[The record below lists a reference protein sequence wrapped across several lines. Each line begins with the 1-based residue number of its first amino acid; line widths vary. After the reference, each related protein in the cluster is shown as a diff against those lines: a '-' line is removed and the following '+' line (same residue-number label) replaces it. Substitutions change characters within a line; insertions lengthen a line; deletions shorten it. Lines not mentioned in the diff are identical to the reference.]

1 MNVKTLKKQL
11 MAAIAMVLVAAIA
24 LGSSTYAWFVSNN
37 KVTAQTT
44 NIKAQSNAAFMSIE
58 YGATAVGSTTIA
70 ETDWTGE
77 IALYPAEVQK
87 GDADAPK
94 FVTAYGT
101 AVDNGAKK
109 GDYIEVGDAAKAV
122 TDKYAVGGAN
132 NFNISS
138 AGVDLSNLVID
149 KVEVTTG
156 SDKALASAV
165 RVLVVGSNSWQVW
178 GADGKKLEKTTDAPL
193 VTTITKDADTPIS
206 VYVYYDGNDSKIY
219 TTNLTA
225 LENPVG
231 VTISFSATQPTTI
244 STPGGGA

>member
-1 MNVKTLKKQL
+1 MENTKSVKSLKKQL
-11 MAAIAMVLVAAIA
+11 MAAIAMVMVAAIA

-101 AVDNGAKK
+101 AVDDGTKK
-109 GDYIEVGDAAKAV
+109 GNYIEVGDAAKAV
-122 TDKYAVGGAN
+122 TDSYAVGAAN

-156 SDKALASAV
+156 ADKALATAV

-206 VYVYYDGNDSKIY
+206 VYVYYDGNDSEIY

-225 LENPVG
+225 LEIPVG
-231 VTISFSATQPTTI
+231 VTITFSATQPTTI
-244 STPGGGA
+244 S